1 MSFNVISITRAC
13 NFDLLIT
20 GQTAIIRQ
28 KIAEAG
34 MAANQVPG
42 EIDFAIVPDVSMYDD
57 SMNVDPHL
65 EEWEDVVE
73 EDLDAEGQTVGQMM
87 MQRARLQTIITCVFI
102 SFLSLSL
109 VAFLIVL

>member
-1 MSFNVISITRAC
+1 
-13 NFDLLIT
+13 
-20 GQTAIIRQ
+20 
-28 KIAEAG
+28 
-34 MAANQVPG
+34 
-42 EIDFAIVPDVSMYDD
+42 MYDD